1 MIITILGAGA
11 MGSAIATPLLDAGHE
26 VRLWG
31 THLDDHLIDA
41 VEAGQ
46 PHPRTGVTV
55 PSGVVTYRYA
65 RIAEALD
72 GATIAVL
79 AVSSGGVIDI
89 TRLAAAHLDEVRA
102 IWITSKGFAPDKTD
116 RIELL
121 PQVMEQVLTD
131 AGGCC
136 PSSPSVARA
145 RRTRWPPAGP
155 PRPSSEPPMPRR
167 SGPPW
172 PPLMPTASPSPPT
185 ATVLSCAPR

>member
-1 MIITILGAGA
+1 MITTILGAGA

-102 IWITSKGFAPDKTD
+102 IWIASKGFAPDKTD

-131 AGGCC
+131 AGRVL
-136 PSSPSVARA
+136 PIVAIGGPCKAKRGG
-145 RRTRWPPAGP
+145 RPPAH
-155 PRPSSEPPMPRR
+155 RAHLRSRR
-167 SGPPW
+167 CPGG
-172 PPLMPTASPSPPT
+172 
-185 ATVLSCAPR
+185 VGRHGHH